1 MAKDH
6 FWAAWVGQGWTGSIT
21 QRRKATPP
29 RNPWR
34 VSRMVEAQDGA
45 PAAADRDVRVRV
57 AREDTGGVLER
68 GDGGTSASA
77 SRMAAPWEYGREQD
91 KESGISR
98 KKKE

>member
-1 MAKDH
+1 
-6 FWAAWVGQGWTGSIT
+6 
-21 QRRKATPP
+21 
-29 RNPWR
+29 
-34 VSRMVEAQDGA
+34 MVEAHAGDGA
-45 PAAADRDVRVRV
+45 PAAVDRDVRVRV